1 MSAESAKISTELVE
15 QVVSTVEAKRLH
27 MPPEGKARLV
37 RHMCG
42 EIIAAGDEP
51 PPDQDEIL
59 VAPALV
65 EEVVFEVETW
75 LELNGMEMH
84 PIDKAEL
91 VRSICEEAAAGAG
104 FVKGIVWRRLAD
116 HVTGESGG

>member
-42 EIIAAGDEP
+42 EIIAGVDEP

-84 PIDKAEL
+84 PIDKG
-91 VRSICEEAAAGAG
+91 SS
-104 FVKGIVWRRLAD
+104 
-116 HVTGESGG
+116 SGRFAKKRPPGRDS